1 MKTLISAA
9 FGCAFMLLVP
19 TASYATS
26 AQWDLN
32 PLSGDWNTP
41 ANWTPNQVPN
51 GANDIATFGLSNT
64 TNVSISANTE
74 VDSIVFAP
82 AATNP
87 YSITVNPNVTLTL
100 SGSGVVNDSGSG
112 QTFHIAGAQMIFTNS
127 ASAGNA
133 TIEPDGGSIN
143 FSNHSTAGNAL
154 ILPFAGEDA
163 VNFFDNSTA
172 GSAQIDT
179 TNAVGESV
187 SFHDNSTAGTATIRL
202 GEFTVVSFLDHSS
215 ADNAIIIVGP
225 TLGFPNL
232 IQFSDFSTAG
242 NADISGAGVDII
254 FSGSSKGGT
263 AAIGLFFDFVEEV
276 ASTLD
281 ISGHNAPGVT
291 IGSLAGDESAS
302 VELGVNNL
310 TVGTNNLSTTF
321 AGTIQGMRGSL
332 TKVGTGTLILS
343 GNSTYTGDTKVN
355 RGVLQVDGSTTS
367 NTLVNRQGTL
377 TGTGTIH
384 GTLSNQGT
392 VSPGSPTGT
401 LTVSSFTQANYATLM
416 IQIANTTD
424 FGALNVL
431 GTANLGGQLSVVLL
445 NGFVPGVG
453 DSFTFLTAGAVNGTL
468 LMRNRN
474 IDDLAEH
481 WEISYFPTYALLTV
495 AAGNVSVPDAG
506 STILLLVLGLVG
518 LLMYRRS
525 AVRPNV

>member
-1 MKTLISAA
+1 
-9 FGCAFMLLVP
+9 
-19 TASYATS
+19 
-26 AQWDLN
+26 
-32 PLSGDWNTP
+32 
-41 ANWTPNQVPN
+41 
-51 GANDIATFGLSNT
+51 
-64 TNVSISANTE
+64 
-74 VDSIVFAP
+74 
-82 AATNP
+82 
-87 YSITVNPNVTLTL
+87 
-100 SGSGVVNDSGSG
+100 
-112 QTFHIAGAQMIFTNS
+112 MIFTNS

-179 TNAVGESV
+179 TNAVGESI

-202 GEFTVVSFLDHSS
+202 GEFSVVSFLDHSS

-302 VELGVNNL
+302 VELGANNL

-367 NTLVNRQGTL
+367 NTLVNRQGAL

-481 WEISYFPTYALLTV
+481 WEISYFPTYAVLTV